1 MIKKCYGDR
10 RRRHKHRKW
19 QLQALHKEMAEG
31 EEEMDDEKQEQ
42 DLMDFLEDLEEDKS
56 YRQSVNIYLSTLT
69 TCYYIISFVV

>member
-19 QLQALHKEMAEG
+19 QLQTLHKEMAEG

-56 YRQSVNIYLSTLT
+56 YRQSVNIYLSMLT
-69 TCYYIISFVV
+69 TCCYII